1 MAERLISM
9 PKGVSSA
16 TPTIA
21 GNAIRRPSGP
31 TPTPL
36 PHKDFFPLSEVT
48 LPRIAVVGIGG
59 AGNNTLNRIG
69 HIHGDAV
76 HLIALNTDAQALQ
89 QTHADEHLC
98 LGEGLGAGGTV
109 EIGERAAEASR
120 HHIAELLR
128 RYDLVFVLAGMGGG
142 TGTGAAPVVARIA
155 RELGALVIGIVT
167 LPFSFE
173 GTPRRQAAQT
183 GLAYINRAVDALI
196 TIPNDRLVL
205 LAGQRHS
212 LTDAFVVADAA
223 IRRAIVGIVEIITI
237 PGLIN
242 VDFADVRVVLRD
254 AGPSLMALGEATGPE
269 RAAHAAEDAI
279 SGGWLDTNIRGAQ
292 RVLLNITGS
301 PDITLAEVTEVAA
314 RVSAAVDPHADCV
327 FGAVIDPALTDSL
340 RVTLV
345 AAGIAEHAGRT

>member
-9 PKGVSSA
+9 TSA

-21 GNAIRRPSGP
+21 GNAIRRPSGSA
-31 TPTPL
+31 PTPL
-36 PHKDFFPLSEVT
+36 PHKDFFPLPAVM

-69 HIHGDAV
+69 HIHDDAV
-76 HLIALNTDAQALQ
+76 HLIALNTDAQALA

-98 LGEGLGAGGTV
+98 LGEGLGAGGAA
-109 EIGERAAEASR
+109 EIGERVAEASR
-120 HHIAELLR
+120 HHIAEMLR

-155 RELGALVIGIVT
+155 RELGALVIGMVT
-167 LPFSFE
+167 LPFTFE
-173 GTPRRQAAQT
+173 GTPRRQMAQA
-183 GLAYINRAVDALI
+183 GLTHIAREVDALI
-196 TIPNDRLVL
+196 TIPNDRLL
-205 LAGQRHS
+205 RMAGQHHS
-212 LTDAFVVADAA
+212 LTDAFVVADTA
-223 IRRAIVGIVEIITI
+223 IRHAIVGMVELITI

-269 RAAHAAEDAI
+269 RATYAVDDALN
-279 SGGWLDTNIRGAQ
+279 GTWLDTNMRSTQ

-301 PDITLAEVTEVAA
+301 PDISLAEVTEVTSRIA
-314 RVSAAVDPHADCV
+314 AAVDPRADCV
-327 FGAVIDPALTDSL
+327 FGAVIDPDLTDTL

-345 AAGIAEHAGRT
+345 AAGITNNTP